1 MYRHA
6 GSCPICETAVTFASG
21 NAWYRDNLRCPLC
34 LSVVRERAL
43 ALALD
48 EVAPDWRGL
57 AIHESSPARRG
68 IAVKLRRE
76 APGYVAS
83 QFFRFGRPEA
93 MLRSGRH
100 EDLAAQ
106 RFPDGRFDLV
116 IALDVMEHVFEP
128 AKVFREIYR
137 TLKPGGHCLLTFP
150 IHKNQ
155 AAAVRRR
162 AERTKLGFVGHL
174 VEPPQ
179 YHGNSIGRGRA
190 LVTFDYGYA
199 IGQQIPQWAPFE
211 VDIRH
216 FHDEDHGILGEY
228 TDVVICRRP
237 ASTFQTGLPCL
248 GDP

>member
-34 LSVVRERAL
+34 WSVVRERAL

-48 EVAPDWRGL
+48 AVAPDWRGL

-68 IAVKLRRE
+68 ISVKLRRE

-83 QFFRFGRPEA
+83 QFFRFGCLEA
-93 MLRSGRH
+93 MLRGGRH

-128 AKVFREIYR
+128 AKVYREVYR
-137 TLKPGGHCLLTFP
+137 TLKPGGYCLLTFP
-150 IHKNQ
+150 IDKNQ
-155 AAAVRRR
+155 AEAARRR
-162 AERTKLGFVGHL
+162 AERTKLGFVRHL

-179 YHGNSIGRGRA
+179 YHGGSIGRARA

-199 IGQQIPQWAPFE
+199 IGHQIPKWAPFE

-237 ASTFQTGLPCL
+237 A
-248 GDP
+248 